1 LFSFDYAS
9 LLGGHTEHLLFMG
22 TTKFPDENGYDKYLS
37 AAGGHSVRPS
47 IFCSSATSETGDRL
61 LC

>member
-1 LFSFDYAS
+1 
-9 LLGGHTEHLLFMG
+9 MG

-47 IFCSSATSETGDRL
+47 ICSNATSENGG
-61 LC
+61 